1 MSKVSVE
8 EAARNLKALLEQVAA
23 GEEVILV
30 EQDKPVARL
39 VPPST
44 KEDLLADMK
53 QFRESLAVTGEP
65 LSQTVIKA
73 RQEERY

>member
-1 MSKVSVE
+1 VILRIRILKEKQMSKVSVE

-44 KEDLLADMK
+44 
-53 QFRESLAVTGEP
+53 QGYTQSGEG
-65 LSQTVIKA
+65 
-73 RQEERY
+73 

>member
-1 MSKVSVE
+1 MPKVSVE
-8 EAARNLKALLEQVAA
+8 EAARNLKALLDRVAA

-30 EQDKPVARL
+30 DRDKPVARL

-53 QFRESLAVTGEP
+53 QFRESLSVTGES

>member
-30 EQDKPVARL
+30 DRDKPVARL

-44 KEDLLADMK
+44 EKDLLADMK

-73 RQEERY
+73 RQHS

>member
-8 EAARNLKALLEQVAA
+8 EAANNLKAILKRVAA
-23 GEEVILV
+23 GEEIILV
-30 EQDKPVARL
+30 EQDKLIARL
-39 VPPST
+39 VPLST
-44 KEDLLADMK
+44 KEELLADMK
-53 QFRESLAVTGEP
+53 KFRNSLSVTGES

>member
-23 GEEVILV
+23 GEEIILV

-44 KEDLLADMK
+44 KEEVLANMK
-53 QFRESLAVTGEP
+53 QFRDSLSVTGEP

-73 RQEERY
+73 RQEEQC

>member
-8 EAARNLKALLEQVAA
+8 EAARNLKALLDRVAA

-30 EQDKPVARL
+30 DRDKPVARL

-53 QFRESLAVTGEP
+53 QFRKSLAVTGEP

-73 RQEERY
+73 RQHS

>member
-8 EAARNLKALLEQVAA
+8 EAVSNLLALLEQVAA
-23 GEEVILV
+23 GEEVIIV

-44 KEDLLADMK
+44 DEEVFADMR
-53 QFRESLAVTGEP
+53 QFRESLSVKGES

>member
-8 EAARNLKALLEQVAA
+8 EAARNLKALLERVVA

-30 EQDKPVARL
+30 DRDKPVARL

-53 QFRESLAVTGEP
+53 QFRDSLSVTGEP
-65 LSQTVIKA
+65 LSQTVIEA
-73 RQEERY
+73 RQYI

>member
-8 EAARNLKALLEQVAA
+8 EAVSNLKALLEQVAA
-23 GEEVILV
+23 GEEVIIV

-44 KEDLLADMK
+44 EEEVFADMR
-53 QFRESLAVTGEP
+53 QFRESLSVKGES

>member
-8 EAARNLKALLEQVAA
+8 EAILNLKTLLEQVAG
-23 GEEVILV
+23 GEEVVIID
-30 EQDKPVARL
+30 QDKPVARL

-44 KEDLLADMK
+44 EDEVFNDMRE
-53 QFRESLAVTGEP
+53 FRASLSVKGESL
-65 LSQTVIKA
+65 SHTVIRA

>member
-8 EAARNLKALLEQVAA
+8 EAARNLKALLDRVAA

-30 EQDKPVARL
+30 DRDKPVARL

-44 KEDLLADMK
+44 KENLLSDMK
-53 QFRESLAVTGEP
+53 QFRESLTVTGEP
-65 LSQTVIKA
+65 LSQTVIKS

>member
-1 MSKVSVE
+1 MHKVSVE
-8 EAARNLKALLEQVAA
+8 EAARNLKALLNWVAA

-30 EQDKPVARL
+30 DRDKPVARL
-39 VPPST
+39 VPSST

-53 QFRESLAVTGEP
+53 HFRESLAVTGEP
-65 LSQTVIKA
+65 LSQTIIKS